1 MSNKVH
7 ERVLL
12 DNGEFGHFP
21 QRIIDSSVQRG
32 EREPVVEPQPEPLI
46 PHGEKGKAEL
56 EAKAKRSKKAK

>member
-21 QRIIDSSVQRG
+21 QRYIDAAVKRE

-56 EAKAKRSKKAK
+56 ESKKKKSKK

>member
-21 QRIIDSSVQRG
+21 ERYIDAAVKRG
-32 EREPVVEPQPEPLI
+32 EREEVAIPQEEPLI
-46 PHGEKGKAEL
+46 PHGEKGKAEI
-56 EAKAKRSKKAK
+56 ESKKKKSKKVT